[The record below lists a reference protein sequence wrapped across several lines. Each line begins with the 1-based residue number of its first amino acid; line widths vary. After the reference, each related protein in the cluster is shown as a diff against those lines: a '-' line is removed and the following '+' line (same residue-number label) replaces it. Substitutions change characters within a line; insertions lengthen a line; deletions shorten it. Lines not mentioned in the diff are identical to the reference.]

1 MKYLGC
7 NFEEIQNNKFSYEP
21 EKIYREQQGPSTQ

>member
-7 NFEEIQNNKFSYEP
+7 NFEGTQNNKFSYEP
-21 EKIYREQQGPSTQ
+21 EKIYREQQGLSTQ